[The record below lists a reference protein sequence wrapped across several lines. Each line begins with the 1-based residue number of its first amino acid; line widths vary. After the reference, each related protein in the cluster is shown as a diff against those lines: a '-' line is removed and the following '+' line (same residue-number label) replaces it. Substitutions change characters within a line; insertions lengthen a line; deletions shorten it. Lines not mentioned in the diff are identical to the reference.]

1 VRFYAILEIVLKF
14 CGVWVCEEGVVLGE
28 LVFVGLGL
36 HDEFGISLKGLEE
49 AKTADA
55 VFLEAYTNFMPDFS
69 LENFERLVGKR
80 VVVVSRKQLEDEN
93 GRVVLEAALKGKA
106 VLLVPGDPLV
116 ATTHV
121 AVRLEAQKRG
131 IRTRIVHGASIV
143 SAVMGLCGL
152 HNYKFGK
159 SVTIPFPENFSEIPY
174 NVLAQ
179 NMRLGLHTL
188 CLLDI
193 DVEKNRF
200 LTVREALEMLLK
212 VEAEKR
218 LGVLGGETLAVGVAR
233 AGSPNPTVK
242 ASSVKELLD
251 YDFGGPPYSLVFPG
265 KLHFMEA
272 EALVAFAQAPPNIRR
287 LVE

>member
-1 VRFYAILEIVLKF
+1 
-14 CGVWVCEEGVVLGE
+14 LGE

-55 VFLEAYTNFMPDFS
+55 VFLEAYTSFMPGLS

-80 VVVVSRKQLEDEN
+80 VFVVSRRQLEDEN
-93 GRVVLEAALKGKA
+93 GQVVLEAAGRGKA

-121 AVRLEAQKRG
+121 ALRLEAKKRG
-131 IRTRIVHGASIV
+131 IKTRLVHGASII
-143 SAVMGLCGL
+143 SAVVGLCGL

-159 SVTIPFPENFSEIPY
+159 SVTIPFPENFSETPY
-174 NVLAQ
+174 SVLAQ
-179 NMRLGLHTL
+179 NMQLGLHTL
-188 CLLDI
+188 FLLDI

-200 LTVREALEMLLK
+200 LTVREALEMLLR
-212 VEAEKR
+212 VEAERR
-218 LGVLGGETLAVGVAR
+218 LGVLSGETLAVGVAR

-242 ASSVKELLD
+242 ASFIEELLS
-251 YDFGGPPYSLVFPG
+251 YDFGGPPYSIVFPG
-265 KLHFMEA
+265 RLHFMEA
-272 EALVAFAQAPPNIRR
+272 EALVAFAQAPPSVWR

>member
-1 VRFYAILEIVLKF
+1 MR
-14 CGVWVCEEGVVLGE
+14 E

-55 VFLEAYTNFMPDFS
+55 IFLEFYTSFMPGFS

-80 VVVVSRKQLEDEN
+80 IVVVSRKQLEDEN
-93 GRVVLEAALKGKA
+93 GKVVLEAASKGKT
-106 VLLVPGDPLV
+106 VLLVPGDPLI

-121 AVRLEAQKRG
+121 ALRLEAEKRG
-131 IRTRIVHGASIV
+131 IKTRVVHSASIV
-143 SAVMGLCGL
+143 SAVAGLCGL

-159 SVTIPFPENFSEIPY
+159 SVTIPFPENFSETPY
-174 NVLAQ
+174 MVLAQ
-179 NMRLGLHTL
+179 NKGLGLHTL

-212 VEAEKR
+212 IEEKKR
-218 LGVLGGETLAVGVAR
+218 LGVVGWRTFAVGVAR

-242 ASSVKELLD
+242 AGFVKELLR

-272 EALVAFAQAPPNIRR
+272 ETLIAFAKASSSIRR
-287 LVE
+287 MVE